1 MFSVTPELYATV
13 SLVSRW
19 IFVFIALLLLFF
31 ALLWQRA
38 ERRERKERFKNLP
51 GAGTIGELLVLS
63 GSDELPPDTWF
74 PVPREGVLGSLRSC
88 DLVIPC
94 PGVSARHLDFSWQ
107 DGTGLLIRP
116 HIGCKVLVDGTPVD
130 RRSASEGVPL
140 LHGSVL
146 QVGTGVLRLQV
157 FTALTP
163 ANQAFSQAV
172 PPAPPV
178 QETAFR
184 MPPQGTVQY
193 RDPVPPAWQAPP
205 VPVVPSEMQQSPVP
219 PVPVNAAPPAPLPQN
234 PEMPPEKPA
243 RPKRADRWKEDWSE

>member
-19 IFVFIALLLLFF
+19 LFVFIALLLLFF
-31 ALLWQRA
+31 ALLWHRA
-38 ERRERKERFKNLP
+38 ERREHKERFKNLP

-63 GSDELPPDTWF
+63 GSDQLPPDTWF

-116 HIGCKVLVDGTPVD
+116 HIGCDVLVDGVPVD
-130 RRSASEGVPL
+130 RRAASEGVPL

-157 FTALTP
+157 FAALAP
-163 ANQAFSQAV
+163 ANQAFSPAV
-172 PPAPPV
+172 PVAAPS
-178 QETAFR
+178 QEAAFR
-184 MPPQGTVQY
+184 MPPQGAAQY
-193 RDPVPPAWQAPP
+193 REPVPPAWQAPP
-205 VPVVPSEMQQSPVP
+205 APVFPPEMQSPVP
-219 PVPVNAAPPAPLPQN
+219 PVPVNAVPPAPPQQV
-234 PEMPPEKPA
+234 PDAAPEKPA